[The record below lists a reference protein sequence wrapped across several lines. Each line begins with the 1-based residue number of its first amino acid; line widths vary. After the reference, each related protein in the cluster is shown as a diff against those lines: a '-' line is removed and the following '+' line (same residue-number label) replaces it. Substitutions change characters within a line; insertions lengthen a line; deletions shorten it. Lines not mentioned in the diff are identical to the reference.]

1 MHKYSKEVPM
11 VHIDSSFFLLW
22 AKVYKVGQI
31 GNESQGED
39 ITW

>member
-11 VHIDSSFFLLW
+11 VHIVSFFLLW
-22 AKVYKVGQI
+22 VKVYKVGQI